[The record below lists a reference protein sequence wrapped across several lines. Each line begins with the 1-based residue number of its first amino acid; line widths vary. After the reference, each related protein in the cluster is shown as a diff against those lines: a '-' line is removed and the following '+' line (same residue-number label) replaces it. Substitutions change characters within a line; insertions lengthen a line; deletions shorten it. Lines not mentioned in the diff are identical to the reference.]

1 MRPERSLVTM
11 LADFGGRPAA
21 PSVLLRSVVPPSPK
35 VETPVS
41 ACEPEVEIGKAV
53 DAAPVPDEA
62 ASLRARVTALE
73 AELAL
78 AHSGYSEERE
88 RLLAAHR
95 AQLAEKI
102 EAGVA
107 DAGDRLVRIV
117 GDTVAAVLE
126 PILTE
131 TLARRSVDAL
141 CERLRAIARPGAGL
155 RLRLTGSRALFDTLA
170 ARLSARDWVFD
181 FTEGDDVDLSI
192 EIDSTIIETRLG
204 AWAALIAGDVR

>member
-11 LADFGGRPAA
+11 LADFGGKAAVRSAPLRPVSPA
-21 PSVLLRSVVPPSPK
+21 PAK
-35 VETPVS
+35 VETPVA
-41 ACEPEVEIGKAV
+41 ACEPEVENAV
-53 DAAPVPDEA
+53 EPMTVPVEA
-62 ASLRARVTALE
+62 ESLRGRVAALE

-78 AHSGYSEERE
+78 ARSGYSEEKE
-88 RLLAAHR
+88 RLVAAHR

-107 DAGDRLVRIV
+107 DAGDRLVRII

-131 TLARRSVDAL
+131 TLARCSVEAL
-141 CERLRAIARPGAGL
+141 CERLRAIAKPGAGL

-170 ARLSARDWVFD
+170 ARLSAVDWVFD

-204 AWAALIAGDVR
+204 EWAALIAGDVR

>member
-21 PSVLLRSVVPPSPK
+21 PSAPLRPVLPASAK
-35 VETPVS
+35 VETPVA
-41 ACEPEVEIGKAV
+41 ACEPEAENAVE
-53 DAAPVPDEA
+53 PMTVPDEA
-62 ASLRARVTALE
+62 ESLRRRVAVLE

-78 AHSGYSEERE
+78 ARSGYGEERE
-88 RLLAAHR
+88 RLVAAHR